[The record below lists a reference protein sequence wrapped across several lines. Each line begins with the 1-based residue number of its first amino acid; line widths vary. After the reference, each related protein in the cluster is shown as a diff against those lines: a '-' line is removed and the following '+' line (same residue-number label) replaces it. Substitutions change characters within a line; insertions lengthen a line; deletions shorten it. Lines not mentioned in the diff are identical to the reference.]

1 MAKFVMNS
9 AGQLY
14 ISVQP
19 EQGSKYRKVMKLCKI
34 QSLNYYY
41 YYVVMP
47 CANDSNKH
55 LITHD
60 TKTVVKHRHLSLD
73 HYNLLTL
80 EISQMPTGGHA
91 YVLFLAFV
99 KQNHVAA

>member
-1 MAKFVMNS
+1 
-9 AGQLY
+9 
-14 ISVQP
+14 
-19 EQGSKYRKVMKLCKI
+19 MKLYNI
-34 QSLNYYY
+34 LSLNYY

-60 TKTVVKHRHLSLD
+60 TKTVVKHRHISLD

-91 YVLFLAFV
+91 YVAFLVFV
-99 KQNHVAA
+99 KQNHVAARSAGMSFDMRHTVLHDTAHPCVETLYTA

>member
-1 MAKFVMNS
+1 MNS
-9 AGQLY
+9 AGQLH
-14 ISVQP
+14 ITIQP
-19 EQGSKYRKVMKLCKI
+19 EQDSRYRKVMKLCNI
-34 QSLNYYY
+34 QLLNYY

-55 LITHD
+55 LITCD
-60 TKTVVKHRHLSLD
+60 TKTVVTHKHISLD

-80 EISQMPTGGHA
+80 EISQVPTAGHA
-91 YVLFLAFV
+91 FVVFLVFV